1 MIVLEHVTKRYGDTL
16 AVDDLSLEIA
26 KGELAVLLGR
36 SGCGKTTTL
45 RAINRMHDIDEGT
58 ITVDGVNVM
67 ERSPDEL
74 RRHIGYVIQSVGL
87 FPHMT
92 VARNIGVVPRL
103 LGWDGARIEARVNEL
118 IELVGLDVSEHAR
131 KKPGQL
137 SGGQQQRVGVA
148 RALAA
153 DPPVLLMDEPFGALD
168 PISRQRLQAEFLRL
182 QRELRKTVVFVT
194 HDVEEA
200 VVLGDRIALMDG
212 GKLVQFDTPERLWQ
226 HPATP
231 LVTQFFGHELGLKI
245 MSRHTVGDVRLEPGD
260 GAGLVQIAAEDS
272 LKDALALLVSS
283 GGRGLAVRNGDGAVR
298 GVVTFAAIVDAM
310 REQP

>member
-1 MIVLEHVTKRYGDTL
+1 MISLEHVTKRYGDAV
-16 AVDDLSLEIA
+16 AVDDLTLEIA
-26 KGELAVLLGR
+26 EGELAVLLGP

-45 RAINRMHDIDEGT
+45 RAINRMHDIDAGT
-58 ITVDGVNVM
+58 IMVDGANVM
-67 ERSPDEL
+67 DRSPEEL
-74 RRHIGYVIQSVGL
+74 RRHMGYVIQSVGL

-92 VARNIGVVPRL
+92 VARNIGIVPRL
-103 LGWDGARIEARVNEL
+103 LGWDGARVERRVNEL
-118 IELVGLDVSEHAR
+118 IELVGLDVGEHAH

-168 PISRQRLQAEFLRL
+168 PISRQRLQVEFLRL
-182 QRELRKTVVFVT
+182 QRELGKTVVFVT

-200 VVLGDRIALMDG
+200 VVLGDRVALMDRG
-212 GKLVQFDTPERLWQ
+212 RLVQFDPPERLWQ

-231 LVTQFFGHELGLKI
+231 FVTEFFGRELGLKI
-245 MSRHTVGDVRLEPGD
+245 MTRHWVGDVALAPGD
-260 GAGLVQIAAEDS
+260 GDGLAHVSADDS
-272 LKDALALLVSS
+272 LKDALATLVSY
-283 GGRGLAVRNGDGAVR
+283 GGEGLAVRGPGGESL
-298 GVVTFAAIVDAM
+298 GVVTFDAIVNTM